1 MAIVLP
7 CDIALVLGG
16 GNALGAYQAGAYQA
30 LADAG
35 IVPDRIVGA
44 SIGAINGALVA
55 GNAPADRL
63 SRLTDFWRPAPVAQ
77 AGTDWLAVPDGWRR
91 TGEVLGT
98 LLGGRAGMFSPPG
111 ATLPGG
117 RPALYD
123 TAPLMRTLTHL
134 IDFDR
139 LNSGTVRYTAT
150 AVALDTGEDAMFEA
164 GACRVTAA
172 HICASGSL
180 PPSFPPVTIDGVRYV
195 DGGLSANLPLDP
207 VLANPGNRP
216 LWCIALDLLPLAA
229 HNPGTLGGMAERAQD
244 LTFAIQSR
252 RSIMRWN
259 ERYATDPAFAQRAVT
274 LSLLTY
280 ADQQPEVAGKA
291 MDFSPASVRR
301 RWDAGHRDASALVAR
316 WRQGALP
323 IGERGLHLG

>member
-1 MAIVLP
+1 MATAP
-7 CDIALVLGG
+7 TCDIALVLSG

-30 LADAG
+30 LDDAG
-35 IVPDRIVGA
+35 IVPDRIVGT
-44 SIGAINGALVA
+44 SIGAINGALIA

-63 SRLTDFWRPAPVAQ
+63 PRLADFWRPAPA
-77 AGTDWLAVPDGWRR
+77 AAADWLAIPDDWRR

-98 LLGGRAGMFSPPG
+98 MLRGRAGMFSPPG

-123 TAPLMRTLTHL
+123 TAPLMRTLAQS

-139 LNSGTVRYTAT
+139 LNTGAIRYTAT
-150 AVALDTGEDAMFEA
+150 AVDLDTGCDATFDTA
-164 GACRVTAA
+164 ALRVTPA

-180 PPSFPPVTIDGVRYV
+180 PPGFPPVTIDGVRYV

-207 VLANPGNRP
+207 LLSDPGDRP
-216 LWCIALDLLPLAA
+216 LWCIAIDLLPLAA
-229 HNPGTLGGMAERAQD
+229 HNPATLGAMAERAQD

-252 RSIMRWN
+252 RSITRWR
-259 ERYATDPAFAQRAVT
+259 ERYATDPAFAERAVT
-274 LSLLTY
+274 LSPLTY

-316 WRQGALP
+316 WGQGALP